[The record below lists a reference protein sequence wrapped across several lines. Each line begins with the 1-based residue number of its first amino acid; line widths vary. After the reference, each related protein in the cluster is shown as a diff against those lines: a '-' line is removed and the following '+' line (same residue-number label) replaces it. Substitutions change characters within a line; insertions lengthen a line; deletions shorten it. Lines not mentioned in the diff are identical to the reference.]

1 MDKIS
6 KTIRPAQYL
15 SITTLLRA
23 LYAPTVFVGMLGLA
37 TFITFFVFGRLVGGD
52 IALFIIVL
60 SVMIYI
66 AYHYVVTQYH
76 INRALKTSSLVGIEN
91 IIQAV
96 PLTRSRKMR
105 RKMLKKMHSLIIS
118 NEESLQKSFSV
129 HKGVPLSI
137 SFWDRL
143 ALIVD
148 VYERYLILKAYSRD
162 VTITENEITQTVLG
176 RYEKTVDDFLSKMC
190 SYPYDFEKVSRQF
203 SDYKSA
209 FLKKNKHFC
218 YLISRD
224 EWWRTIQGKC
234 VKLYIEP
241 ALRAKLADPDVE
253 KLLPSH
259 EYAVYLLQYGVLCEK
274 WKIPNVSSEFLRKL
288 GTLMHS
294 VFESSS
300 EAEKVLFVKELIKVK
315 RGKTITE
322 YM

>member
-6 KTIRPAQYL
+6 KTIQPAQYL
-15 SITTLLRA
+15 SVTTLLRA
-23 LYAPTVFVGMLGLA
+23 LYAPTVFVGILALA
-37 TFITFFVFGRLVGGD
+37 TGIVFIVFGRLVGFQ
-52 IALFIIVL
+52 ITVFIIVL
-60 SVMIYI
+60 STMIYL

-76 INRALKTSSLVGIEN
+76 INRALKTSSLVGVEN

-162 VTITENEITQTVLG
+162 VTITESEITQTVLG

-203 SDYKSA
+203 FDYKSA

-218 YLISRD
+218 YLISHD
-224 EWWRTIQGKC
+224 EWWRVIQQKC

-241 ALRAKLADPDVE
+241 ALRAKLTDPDVE
-253 KLLPSH
+253 KQIPSH
-259 EYAVYLLQYGVLCEK
+259 EYAVYLLQYDALCEK
-274 WKIPNVSSEFLRKL
+274 WKIPNVSSEFLHKL
-288 GTLMHS
+288 CTLMHS

-300 EAEKVLFVKELIKVK
+300 EAEKVLFVKELIKAK

-322 YM
+322 YT

>member
-15 SITTLLRA
+15 SVTTLLRA
-23 LYAPTVFVGMLGLA
+23 LYAPTVFVGILALA
-37 TFITFFVFGRLVGGD
+37 TGIAFIVFGRLVGVQ
-52 IALFIIVL
+52 ITAFIVVS
-60 SVMIYI
+60 SVMIYL

-76 INRALKTSSLVGIEN
+76 INRAMKTSNLVGIEN

-96 PLTRSRKMR
+96 PLTRSRKVR
-105 RKMLKKMHSLIIS
+105 RKMLKKMHSLIVS
-118 NEESLQKSFSV
+118 NEENLQKSFSEYES
-129 HKGVPLSI
+129 VPLAI

-162 VTITENEITQTVLG
+162 VMITESEITQKVLG
-176 RYEKTVDDFLSKMC
+176 RYEKTVDGFLSKMC
-190 SYPYDFEKVSRQF
+190 SYPYDFEKVSRHF
-203 SDYKSA
+203 FDYKSA

-218 YLISRD
+218 YLISHD

-274 WKIPNVSSEFLRKL
+274 WKIPNVSSEFLHKL
-288 GTLMHS
+288 CTLMHS

-300 EAEKVLFVKELIKVK
+300 EAEKFLFVKELMKIK